1 MNCRPLRPVLGKKAA
16 IINDQSGNAFR
27 HDLYDYGPR
36 WLLEGRR
43 RGESEAEGEAPVQY
57 CLNAECGALI
67 AIISAARIVE
77 LFWRGRGRVPQQTSR
92 QLEQINEDRQLE
104 LMLQYM
110 PYRRAVEWAEGDYDR
125 LAYVARVRGY
135 KPGLGVLSVVRR
147 ERG

>member
-1 MNCRPLRPVLGKKAA
+1 VR
-16 IINDQSGNAFR
+16 
-27 HDLYDYGPR
+27 
-36 WLLEGRR
+36 
-43 RGESEAEGEAPVQY
+43 Y
-57 CLNAECGALI
+57 CLNAECGSLI

-110 PYRRAVEWAEGDYDR
+110 LYRRAVEWAEGDYDR

-147 ERG
+147 ERGYP